1 MRLGWQL
8 ADCCPDRNQA
18 VVVRRYVEDL
28 AFVIDGT
35 RQIHPLAGDG
45 NDHLIQVPPPREEV
59 RGGIRQPPLG
69 NRRPSGRKLMTGAP
83 LGRAG
88 GKPQRNCTSS
98 TPCSRR

>member
-1 MRLGWQL
+1 MRPGWHL

-45 NDHLIQVPPPREEV
+45 NDHLIRCHRRVLWRSSFERGWIPTFGSPMECAPKVRFAIDSALERDGFELPVREH
-59 RGGIRQPPLG
+59 
-69 NRRPSGRKLMTGAP
+69 
-83 LGRAG
+83 RA
-88 GKPQRNCTSS
+88 
-98 TPCSRR
+98 